1 MGSGYAW
8 AGQIRAIVAPPCDV
22 KPLKL
27 SLAGNFGNTL
37 PIGSKEI
44 KRVTL
49 FCLPEFWGRISL
61 SRAEKG
67 DTFFYRRFERS

>member
-8 AGQIRAIVAPPCDV
+8 AGQSRVTVAPPSDV

-44 KRVTL
+44 K
-49 FCLPEFWGRISL
+49 
-61 SRAEKG
+61 KG
-67 DTFFYRRFERS
+67 DLTYN

>member
-1 MGSGYAW
+1 MESGYAW
-8 AGQIRAIVAPPCDV
+8 AGQSRVTVAPPSDV

-44 KRVTL
+44 K
-49 FCLPEFWGRISL
+49 
-61 SRAEKG
+61 KG
-67 DTFFYRRFERS
+67 DLTYNERTYLFT